1 MEPPEDA
8 RPGNDPRAH
17 QPPEHPDDRLFDPGP
32 VAFERGPF
40 EILVVEDDPEPQR
53 NRPPI
58 VMTAIVTAV
67 LTSALTVLALF
78 LAGVFDR
85 PAPRVETIVQ
95 RPVAVEATVESPG
108 DVVSAVAEA
117 AIPSIVTVQ
126 QFNAQTDVE
135 PRSSGSGVVYRSD
148 GYILTND
155 HVIAGAAAIKVV
167 FADGLTYPAEVVGTD
182 PVMDIAVLRVPI
194 TGLPPI
200 ALGDLATMK
209 IGDAA
214 IAVGNPLGLDG
225 GPSVTSGVISAFDRT
240 LATNGFGGANN
251 LFGLLQ
257 TDAPITRGSSG
268 GALLDSNARLI
279 GITTA
284 IGVSDVGAEGLGF
297 AVPVDLVRG
306 IADDLISQ
314 GRVRHAFL
322 GIDGR
327 SAFIEQI
334 DGSEVPIGAEIRDL
348 LPDSALGAAGAQIG
362 DVIVALDG
370 EAVDSMILLVARL
383 RSYRA
388 GEMITVT
395 LDRGGEAIDV
405 TLELGERTS

>member
-1 MEPPEDA
+1 MF
-8 RPGNDPRAH
+8 
-17 QPPEHPDDRLFDPGP
+17 DD
-32 VAFERGPF
+32 GPF
-40 EILVVEDDPEPQR
+40 ELLVVDDEVDRR

-58 VMTAIVTAV
+58 VLTAVLTAV
-67 LTSALTVLALF
+67 LTSGITVLALF

-85 PAPRVETIVQ
+85 PSPRVETIVQ
-95 RPVAVEATVESPG
+95 RPVAVEANVESSD
-108 DVVSAVAEA
+108 DVVAVVAEA

-126 QFNAQTDVE
+126 QFNATTDVE

-155 HVIAGAAAIKVV
+155 HVIAGAASLKVV

-182 PVMDIAVLRVPI
+182 PLMDIAVLRIDV
-194 TGLPPI
+194 TGLQPI
-200 ALGDLATMK
+200 ALGEMAGMK
-209 IGDAA
+209 IGDPA

-240 LATNGFGGANN
+240 LGTRSFGGSGP

-268 GALLDSNARLI
+268 GALLNSSAQLI

-297 AVPVDLVRG
+297 AVPVDLVRR
-306 IADDLISQ
+306 IADDLISE

-327 SAFIEQI
+327 SAFVIQD
-334 DGSEVPIGAEIRDL
+334 DGSEVPLGAEIREL
-348 LPDSALGAAGAQIG
+348 LPDSALGGAGARVG

-370 EAVDSMILLVARL
+370 EEVDSMILLVARL

-388 GEMITVT
+388 GEIITVT
-395 LDRGGEAIDV
+395 LDRGGENIDV